1 METYVKTLD
10 KALDYFAT
18 VSKGKEIGARLSI
31 ILDTFFKDTHAEYSV
46 RDMQKIVSQ
55 HEGLE
60 ETTKGQISY
69 TLEQLVMCGI
79 LGGYGKEEETITV
92 DYQDYW
98 SEKTMRKCVITN
110 EDGSVTCHLIGSKPF
125 TIYNPTFIKTSSI
138 AGYPLYQV
146 FGKRNVK
153 VTRAYYYLKG

>member
-31 ILDTFFKDTHAEYSV
+31 ILDTFFKNVHAEYSV

-55 HEGLE
+55 HEGFE
-60 ETTKGQISY
+60 KVTKGQISY

-92 DYQDYW
+92 DYQDCWNKYQFDN
-98 SEKTMRKCVITN
+98 CVTN
-110 EDGSVTCHLIGSKPF
+110 EDGSVTYHSSWASSF
-125 TIYNPTFIKTSSI
+125 TIYNPTFIESSI
-138 AGYPLYQV
+138 AGKTVYLV
-146 FGKRNVK
+146 FGKRNVR
-153 VTRAYYYLKG
+153 VTRAYYYLHN

>member
-31 ILDTFFKDTHAEYSV
+31 ILDTFFKNVHAEYSV
-46 RDMQKIVSQ
+46 RDMLKIISQ
-55 HEGLE
+55 HEGFE
-60 ETTKGQISY
+60 KATRGQIYY

-79 LGGYGKEEETITV
+79 LGSYGKEEEIITV
-92 DYQDYW
+92 DYEDCWNERQFG
-98 SEKTMRKCVITN
+98 KCVTN
-110 EDGSVTCHLIGSKPF
+110 EDGSVTYHSSWTSSF
-125 TIYNPTFIKTSSI
+125 TIYDPTFIKTSSI

-146 FGKRNVK
+146 FGKRNVQ

>member
-10 KALDYFAT
+10 KALNYFAT

-31 ILDTFFKDTHAEYSV
+31 ILDTFFKDTHAEYST

-55 HEGLE
+55 HEGFE
-60 ETTKGQISY
+60 EVTKGQISY

-79 LGGYGKEEETITV
+79 LGGYGKKEETITV
-92 DYQDYW
+92 DYKDCW
-98 SEKTMRKCVITN
+98 GEKTFGRIVTN
-110 EDGSVTCHLIGSKPF
+110 RDGSITTRFPCRESSI
-125 TIYNPTFIKTSSI
+125 TIYNPTFEKSSI
-138 AGYPLYQV
+138 AGQTVYHV
-146 FGKRNVK
+146 VGKRNVK

>member
-18 VSKGKEIGARLSI
+18 VSKGKEISARLSI
-31 ILDTFFKDTHAEYSV
+31 ILDTFFKDTHAEYST

-55 HEGLE
+55 HEGFE
-60 ETTKGQISY
+60 KITKGQISY

-79 LGGYGKEEETITV
+79 LGGYGKDEEIITV
-92 DYQDYW
+92 DFHELFNESQW
-98 SEKTMRKCVITN
+98 NRSVTN
-110 EDGSVTCHLIGSKPF
+110 EDGSITYTPYGWSEPF
-125 TIYNPTFIKTSSI
+125 TIYNPVVIKSTFVKS
-138 AGYPLYQV
+138 PLYDIT
-146 FGKRNVK
+146 GKRNVR

>member
-31 ILDTFFKDTHAEYSV
+31 ILDTFFKNIHAEYSV
-46 RDMQKIVSQ
+46 RDMLKIVSQ
-55 HEGLE
+55 HEGFE
-60 ETTKGQISY
+60 EVTKGQISY

-79 LGGYGKEEETITV
+79 LGGYGKKEETITV
-92 DYQDYW
+92 DYEDCW
-98 SEKTMRKCVITN
+98 TERTMSKCITN
-110 EDGSVTCHLIGSKPF
+110 MDGSVTYRPSYNSPI
-125 TIYNPTFIKTSSI
+125 TVYNPTFVKSSI
-138 AGYPLYQV
+138 AGNIVYQV

>member
-18 VSKGKEIGARLSI
+18 VSKGKEISARLSI
-31 ILDTFFKDTHAEYSV
+31 ILDTFFKNVHAEYST

-55 HEGLE
+55 HEGFE
-60 ETTKGQISY
+60 KITKGQISY

-79 LGGYGKEEETITV
+79 LGGYGKEEETISV
-92 DYQDYW
+92 DYHGVWNENQWNNSVD
-98 SEKTMRKCVITN
+98 N
-110 EDGSVTCHLIGSKPF
+110 EDGSITYYSSWTSSFI
-125 TIYNPTFIKTSSI
+125 IYNPTVIKTSFTKHPI
-138 AGYPLYQV
+138 YDIT
-146 FGKRNVK
+146 GKRNVQ

>member
-10 KALDYFAT
+10 KALNYFAS
-18 VSKGKEIGARLSI
+18 VSQGKEMSSRLSI
-31 ILDTFFKDTHAEYSV
+31 ILDTFFKNTHAEYSV

-60 ETTKGQISY
+60 DVTKGQISY
-69 TLEQLVMCGI
+69 ALEQLVMCGI

-92 DYQDYW
+92 NYEDCW
-98 SEKTMRKCVITN
+98 TERTMNKSVTN
-110 EDGSVTCHLIGSKPF
+110 KDGSITIHFPRRSI
-125 TIYNPTFIKTSSI
+125 TIYNPTFIKSSI
-138 AGYPLYQV
+138 AGNIVYQV
-146 FGKRNVK
+146 FGKRNVQ

>member
-18 VSKGKEIGARLSI
+18 VSKGKEISARLSI
-31 ILDTFFKDTHAEYSV
+31 ILDTFFKNVHAEYSV
-46 RDMQKIVSQ
+46 RDMVKIVSQ
-55 HEGLE
+55 HEGFE
-60 ETTKGQISY
+60 KVTKGQISY

-92 DYQDYW
+92 DYHELFNESQW
-98 SEKTMRKCVITN
+98 NRSVTN
-110 EDGSVTCHLIGSKPF
+110 EDGSITYAPYNWSSPL
-125 TIYNPTFIKTSSI
+125 TIYNPVVIKSTFAKSTFYDIT
-138 AGYPLYQV
+138 
-146 FGKRNVK
+146 GKRNVK